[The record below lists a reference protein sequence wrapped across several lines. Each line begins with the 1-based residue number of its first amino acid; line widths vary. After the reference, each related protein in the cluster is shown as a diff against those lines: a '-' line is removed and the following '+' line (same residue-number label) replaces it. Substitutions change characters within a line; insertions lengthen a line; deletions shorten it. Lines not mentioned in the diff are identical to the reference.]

1 MKIYADL
8 PARRSRQLFADLLF
22 CLWLLGCVWMGCV
35 VGRGVAELGVV
46 GQQTASSATSMAGD
60 LAEAGNSLRGVP
72 VVGADVATPFDQ
84 MSSASR
90 DLAAAGRRQV
100 TVVHRVAW
108 AAGVSAA
115 VVPILLV
122 AVLYLPRRWRFA
134 KEATAAAR
142 LLRTAHGPDLFAL
155 RALSRQP
162 MSRLAKISADPAAA
176 WRAGDWQVVTALAQL
191 ELHDCGL
198 AMPTAPSRAPG
209 INPALQGG

>member
-1 MKIYADL
+1 VKIYADL

-22 CLWLLGCVWMGCV
+22 LLWLLGCVWMGCA
-35 VGRGVAELGVV
+35 VGHGVAELGAV

-60 LAEAGNSLRGVP
+60 LAEAGSSLRGVP
-72 VVGADVATPFDQ
+72 LVGAEVATPFDQ

-108 AAGVSAA
+108 AAGISAA

-134 KEATAAAR
+134 KEATAGAR
-142 LLRTAHGPDLFAL
+142 LLRTAQGPDLFAL
-155 RALSRQP
+155 RALTRQP
-162 MSRLAKISADPAAA
+162 MSRLAEISADPAAA

-191 ELHDCGL
+191 ELQDHGL
-198 AMPTAPSRAPG
+198 AMPTPPSGVRG
-209 INPALQGG
+209 TTPALQRG